1 MLARAVPSMTGRR
14 VLVTGAARGIG
25 RALAVRLHQRG
36 ARVALVGLEP
46 ELLAEASAEAG
57 GAPWRSCDVRDHAA
71 VAEAVDAVVGELGGL
86 DVVVANAG
94 IGKQLPLVGGDP
106 DVLEQTLRVNVI
118 GVHNTISA
126 AGPHV
131 SHDRGYVLLTSSL
144 GADINLPL
152 MGAYSASKAAVEA
165 LATTLRQELHHTGA
179 RVGVASFAELDTD
192 MTSRGFDT
200 DAARIA
206 LSGLTLSGVAPLGPA
221 IDAVERGIARRS
233 RRIVSPAWV
242 GAVRLIAPVA
252 QVVVEQRLRRSV
264 PEALRIALQ
273 ERVPFTT
280 EQPADAVPPPARDG
294 AAPAASVPSDASS
307 VPAGPGAT
315 RSGDAPVLRAPSA

>member
-1 MLARAVPSMTGRR
+1 MSRRPAPSLAGRR
-14 VLVTGAARGIG
+14 VLITGAARGIG
-25 RALAVRLHQRG
+25 RALAVRLHRRG
-36 ARVALVGLEP
+36 AEVALLGLEA
-46 ELLAEASAEAG
+46 ELLEDAAAAAG
-57 GAPWRSCDVRDHAA
+57 GAPWRLCDVGDHEAMATA
-71 VAEAVDAVVGELGGL
+71 VDELAEALGGL

-94 IGKQLPLVGGDP
+94 IGKQLPLIGGDP
-106 DVLEQTLRVNVI
+106 EVLATTLRVNVV

-131 SHDRGYVLLTSSL
+131 AHPGGYVLLTSSL

-200 DAARIA
+200 DAARTA

-221 IDAVERGIARRS
+221 IDAVERGIARRD
-233 RRIVSPAWV
+233 RRIVSPSWV
-242 GAVRLIAPVA
+242 GAVRLIAPIAQAVVA
-252 QVVVEQRLRRSV
+252 RRLRADV
-264 PEALRIALQ
+264 PEALRIAR
-273 ERVPFTT
+273 EETVPFTT
-280 EQPADAVPPPARDG
+280 EQPVAATGSAAPDPPGARDRDEPLERV
-294 AAPAASVPSDASS
+294 PAA
-307 VPAGPGAT
+307 
-315 RSGDAPVLRAPSA
+315 